1 MSRRRARKG
10 APSEA
15 RVYANVNAERPPAY
29 SDYENSV
36 IQWRAQDDY
45 EVVRKIG
52 RGKYSEVF
60 EGIHS
65 INRQPCVIKILK
77 PVKVSKIKRE
87 IKILQSVCGGPNI
100 ITLLDCVQDPVSK
113 TPSLVFEYV
122 NNTEFRTLYP
132 TFTDYDVRF
141 YMYQILKALD
151 YCHSQGIMHRDVK
164 PHNVMIDHKKRIL
177 RLIDWGLAEFYHR
190 KMEYNVRVASRY
202 FKGPELLVGLRDY
215 DYSLD
220 IWSLGCMFAGIIFQ
234 KEPFFMGADNYDQLA
249 KITQLLGTQGLEDY
263 ITKYGIR
270 LDSEF
275 EGLLPKHEKVPWE
288 TLVTPRNKHLAN
300 PAAIALLDKMLCYD
314 HYYRPTA
321 AEAMA
326 DPYFETIRKEEE
338 KGAGP
343 QSTAGAVGASP
354 VNMSVAAEATTTSS
368 AAPST
373 TTNPPP
379 SSSSSSSAAAPPKEG
394 GKKS

>member
-1 MSRRRARKG
+1 
-10 APSEA
+10 
-15 RVYANVNAERPPAY
+15 VYANVNAERPPSY
-29 SDYENSV
+29 SDYENST

-65 INRQPCVIKILK
+65 INRQSCVIKILK

-113 TPSLVFEYV
+113 TPSLVFEHV

-151 YCHSQGIMHRDVK
+151 FCHSQGIMHRDVK

-190 KMEYNVRVASRY
+190 RMEYNVRVASRY

-220 IWSLGCMFAGIIFQ
+220 IWSLGCMLAGIIFQ
-234 KEPFFMGADNYDQLA
+234 KEPFFMGSDNYDQLA
-249 KITQLLGTQGLEDY
+249 KITQLLGTQGLEEY
-263 ITKYGIR
+263 ISKYGIR

-275 EGLLPKHEKVPWE
+275 EGILPKHEKVPWE

-314 HYYRPTA
+314 HYMRPTA

-326 DPYFETIRKEEE
+326 DPYFDTIRKEEE
-338 KGAGP
+338 KELTSQVSSGVSTTSPGTSSTSTSTT
-343 QSTAGAVGASP
+343 STAEAS
-354 VNMSVAAEATTTSS
+354 SGSTTTSV
-368 AAPST
+368 
-373 TTNPPP
+373 P
-379 SSSSSSSAAAPPKEG
+379 SSKETGGTSTKRSS
-394 GKKS
+394 

>member
-122 NNTEFRTLYP
+122 NNTEFRVLYP
-132 TFTDYDVRF
+132 TFTDYDVRY
-141 YMYQILKALD
+141 YMFQILKALD

-177 RLIDWGLAEFYHR
+177 RLIDWGLAEFYHK

-234 KEPFFMGADNYDQLA
+234 KEPFFMGSDNYDQLA

-275 EGLLPKHEKVPWE
+275 EGLLPKHEKIPWD

-300 PAAIALLDKMLCYD
+300 PGAIALLDKMLCYD
-314 HYYRPTA
+314 HFNRPTA

-326 DPYFETIRKEEE
+326 DPYFETIRREEE
-338 KGAGP
+338 KGAGSQP
-343 QSTAGAVGASP
+343 SSTAAAVGGSAGTVASA
-354 VNMSVAAEATTTSS
+354 VSMSVAAAENPS
-368 AAPST
+368 A
-373 TTNPPP
+373 
-379 SSSSSSSAAAPPKEG
+379 SSSAAASKDG
-394 GKKS
+394 STSSKKS

>member
-1 MSRRRARKG
+1 MSRRRTRKG
-10 APSEA
+10 PPSEA
-15 RVYANVNAERPPAY
+15 RVYANVNAERPPSY
-29 SDYENSV
+29 SDYENST

-60 EGIHS
+60 EGVHS
-65 INRQPCVIKILK
+65 VNRQPCVIKILK

-113 TPSLVFEYV
+113 TPSLVFEHV

-132 TFTDYDVRF
+132 TFNDYDVRF
-141 YMYQILKALD
+141 YMFQILKALD
-151 YCHSQGIMHRDVK
+151 FCHSQGIMHRDVK

-190 KMEYNVRVASRY
+190 RMEYNVRVASRY

-220 IWSLGCMFAGIIFQ
+220 IWSLGCMLAGIIFQ
-234 KEPFFMGADNYDQLA
+234 KEPFFMGSDNYDQLA
-249 KITQLLGTQGLEDY
+249 KITQLLGTQGLEEY
-263 ITKYGIR
+263 ISKYGIR

-275 EGLLPKHEKVPWE
+275 EGILPKHDKVPWE
-288 TLVTPRNKHLAN
+288 SLVTPRNKHLAN
-300 PAAIALLDKMLCYD
+300 PAAISLLDKMLCYD
-314 HYYRPTA
+314 HYMRPTA

-326 DPYFETIRKEEE
+326 DPYFDIIRKEEE
-338 KGAGP
+338 KGLTSQVSGGV
-343 QSTAGAVGASP
+343 STTSPAAS
-354 VNMSVAAEATTTSS
+354 STSTSTTSAAEASSGSTTTSV
-368 AAPST
+368 
-373 TTNPPP
+373 P
-379 SSSSSSSAAAPPKEG
+379 SSKETGGTSTKRSS
-394 GKKS
+394 

>member
-1 MSRRRARKG
+1 MSRRRTRKG
-10 APSEA
+10 PPSEA
-15 RVYANVNAERPPAY
+15 RVYANVNAERPPSY
-29 SDYENSV
+29 SDYENST

-60 EGIHS
+60 EGVHS
-65 INRQPCVIKILK
+65 VNRQPCVIKILK

-100 ITLLDCVQDPVSK
+100 ITLLDCVQDPISK
-113 TPSLVFEYV
+113 TPSLVFEHV

-151 YCHSQGIMHRDVK
+151 FCHSQGIMHRDVK

-190 KMEYNVRVASRY
+190 RMEYNVRVASRY

-220 IWSLGCMFAGIIFQ
+220 IWSLGCMLAGIIFQ
-234 KEPFFMGADNYDQLA
+234 KEPFFMGTDNYDQLA
-249 KITQLLGTQGLEDY
+249 KITQLLGTQGLEEY
-263 ITKYGIR
+263 ISKYGIR

-275 EGLLPKHEKVPWE
+275 EGILPKHEKVPWE
-288 TLVTPRNKHLAN
+288 TLVTPRNKQLAN
-300 PAAIALLDKMLCYD
+300 PAAILLLDKMLCYD
-314 HYYRPTA
+314 HFMRPTA

-326 DPYFETIRKEEE
+326 DPYFDIIRKEEE
-338 KGAGP
+338 KGLTAQVSGP
-343 QSTAGAVGASP
+343 STTSP
-354 VNMSVAAEATTTSS
+354 GVSSTITSTSS
-368 AAPST
+368 AEVPTPPPTTSLPST
-373 TTNPPP
+373 
-379 SSSSSSSAAAPPKEG
+379 KESG
-394 GKKS
+394 GGAKRP

>member
-15 RVYANVNAERPPAY
+15 RVYANVNAERPPSY

-122 NNTEFRTLYP
+122 NNTEFRVLYP
-132 TFTDYDVRF
+132 TFTDYDVRY
-141 YMYQILKALD
+141 YMFQILKALD

-164 PHNVMIDHKKRIL
+164 PHNVMIDHKKRVL
-177 RLIDWGLAEFYHR
+177 RLIDWGLAEFYHK

-263 ITKYGIR
+263 ITKYGVR

-314 HYYRPTA
+314 HYNRPTA

-338 KGAGP
+338 KGAGN
-343 QSTAGAVGASP
+343 Q
-354 VNMSVAAEATTTSS
+354 
-368 AAPST
+368 PST
-373 TTNPPP
+373 TTATGASAAPPVSMNVATESSASATP
-379 SSSSSSSAAAPPKEG
+379 SSSVSTGKDGGSTSS
-394 GKKS
+394 KKS